1 MVNKALYFWK
11 KGYLGGGYT
20 VDPAHLHVNGK
31 KLLDWS
37 PMAKDHTAKPSWT
50 TIVGHSKHGT
60 CLPVTTIQSDSV
72 GRPVVLDVLICITF
86 TKTFFFTSATA
97 IRVRLANQSAVLVT
111 GGGSESTLRSG
122 AVTLWHITWAAALA
136 VALGTAEI
144 SGQSLNSDGLLV
156 RFAASFWVA
165 VVSGVG
171 CHGHLQ
177 QRRCIKK
184 M

>member
-1 MVNKALYFWK
+1 MTSHNCWT
-11 KGYLGGGYT
+11 LGLIT
-20 VDPAHLHVNGK
+20 LAKVILDHLENNVAKQTWHMSTCQTS
-31 KLLDWS
+31 S
-37 PMAKDHTAKPSWT
+37 P
-50 TIVGHSKHGT
+50 I
-60 CLPVTTIQSDSV
+60 
-72 GRPVVLDVLICITF
+72 VLDVLVCITF
-86 TKTFFFTSATA
+86 TKHFLHLATA

-156 RFAASFWVA
+156 RFAASLWVA

-177 QRRCIKK
+177 QRRFTKK
-184 M
+184 NVTYHNRQNPSKLIGPSVCLK